1 MKKNKIV
8 YTTLV
13 GDNFNEGHKK
23 VIKKAFSHGKV
34 IVGLMT
40 DEACTE
46 YTSLPHFDY
55 KTRKDNL
62 LKIYPKIYK
71 IIPQKSLDYK

>member
-23 VIKKAFSHGKV
+23 VIKKAN
-34 IVGLMT
+34 
-40 DEACTE
+40 
-46 YTSLPHFDY
+46 DY
-55 KTRKDNL
+55 IERKE
-62 LKIYPKIYK
+62 
-71 IIPQKSLDYK
+71 